1 MIFPL
6 AAGARTSRVEL
17 QRGRRPATGEA
28 QPLAVFCTSSPANR
42 HLQNSP
48 KKYSIKSTG
57 NYNAKPLALTCIYG
71 PLLVGQH
78 MFREVFFFCSSKDR
92 EFASTLLYLPTA
104 LCSRAGNYEGF
115 THANSSY
122 NDNVLKRLYKRIHY
136 MGGCVDCAPWRTLK
150 SPDGKLYVEMVQKKP
165 KHC

>member
-1 MIFPL
+1 MQNPL
-6 AAGARTSRVEL
+6 ILRVYMGFYL
-17 QRGRRPATGEA
+17 WD
-28 QPLAVFCTSSPANR
+28 N
-42 HLQNSP
+42 
-48 KKYSIKSTG
+48 
-57 NYNAKPLALTCIYG
+57 TCFEKFG
-71 PLLVGQH
+71 
-78 MFREVFFFCSSKDR
+78 FFFSSKDR
-92 EFASTLLYLPTA
+92 EFVSTLLYIPTA